1 MEHEHRTIV
10 TALSLSA
17 LGLIGVAINEGYTS
31 NAIPDPARGAAVPTI
46 GYGQTQGVKMGD
58 TTTPPE
64 ALKRLGESLTTY
76 EKSVQACVEV
86 PLYQHEYDVY
96 VDLAYNIGGGQFC
109 NSTIVK
115 KLNSWDYK
123 GACDAILLWNRA
135 GQHDCRTSSA
145 CKGLW
150 IRRLEAHK
158 KCLAEPP
165 IVAEIAQKTPPQTLQ
180 KAVSSTLEG
189 EAMNPLVVGF
199 TAEFLILQAI
209 GLLVIGAVGLAGFGV
224 WKGIKKAI
232 QWLKARRGE
241 KL

>member
-10 TALSLSA
+10 AALSLSA

-31 NAIPDPARGAAVPTI
+31 NAIPDPARGTAVPTI

-64 ALKRLGESLTTY
+64 ALQRLGESLTTY
-76 EKSVQACVEV
+76 EKAIQACVEV

-96 VDLAYNIGGGQFC
+96 VDLAYNIGSESFC
-109 NSTIVK
+109 RSTIVK
-115 KLNSWDYK
+115 KLNEWDYK
-123 GACDAILLWNRA
+123 GACDAILMWNRA

-165 IVAEIAQKTPPQTLQ
+165 IVAATAQQLPPQNTHQ
-180 KAVSSTLEG
+180 ASQES
-189 EAMNPLVVGF
+189 EAMNPLVTGF
-199 TAEFLILQAI
+199 TAQFLILQII
-209 GLLVIGAVGLAGFGV
+209 GLLALALSGLVGFGV
-224 WKGIKKAI
+224 WKGIKKAY
-232 QWLKARRGE
+232 QWFKPRRGE